1 MNTKRI
7 YSAFVWMAAA
17 LMLQSC
23 NKPAASPEA
32 TAETVAP
39 STDRVNMMI
48 KDWERAKKFTMAYLD
63 SANEKTVTYKLSA
76 KTPRT
81 FGEQL
86 LHLSEANY
94 AFGHAATGKPTDMGF
109 GKLEKNDKIKTKAEL
124 TKAVMDSYDY
134 VSAGLREMNDKQLL
148 DTCSIQLG
156 PDFKP
161 TMTKEQMINKVFEHQ
176 THHRGQATQYL
187 RAQGLTPPQEM
198 LF

>member
-1 MNTKRI
+1 MNPKRM
-7 YSAFVWMAAA
+7 YAAVVCVAAA
-17 LMLQSC
+17 MMLLSC
-23 NKPAASPEA
+23 NKPAPTEEA
-32 TAETVAP
+32 VVP
-39 STDRVNMMI
+39 SMDHINMMI

-63 SANEKTVTYKLSA
+63 SANEKTVTYKLSV

-86 LHLSEANY
+86 LHLAEVNY
-94 AFGHAATGKPTDMGF
+94 GLGHAGTGKPTEMGF

-134 VSAGLREMNDKQLL
+134 VIAGLREMNDKQLL

-156 PDFKP
+156 PTFKP
-161 TMTKEQMINKVFEHQ
+161 TMTKGEMINKLFEHQ

>member
-1 MNTKRI
+1 MNTKKT
-7 YSAFVWMAAA
+7 YALFVCAAA
-17 LMLQSC
+17 ASWMLSC
-23 NKPAASPEA
+23 NKPAATTEA
-32 TAETVAP
+32 SAP
-39 STDRVNMMI
+39 SMDHINMMV
-48 KDWERAKKFTMAYLD
+48 KDWERAKKFTMAYID
-63 SANEKTVTYKLSA
+63 SANDKTVTYKLSE

-94 AFGHAATGKPTDMGF
+94 ALGHAATGRPTDMGF
-109 GKLEKNDKIKTKAEL
+109 GKLEKNPDIKTKAEL

-134 VSAGLREMNDKQLL
+134 VIAGLKDMNDKQLM

-156 PDFKP
+156 PNFKP
-161 TMTKEQMINKVFEHQ
+161 TMTKGEMIMKLFEHQ

>member
-1 MNTKRI
+1 MNTKST
-7 YSAFVWMAAA
+7 YAALLCLAAA
-17 LMLQSC
+17 SMMLSC
-23 NKPAASPEA
+23 NKPAPKE
-32 TAETVAP
+32 EVVAAAP
-39 STDRVNMMI
+39 TTDRVNMMI

-63 SANEKTVTYKLSA
+63 SANDKTVTYKLSP
-76 KTPRT
+76 KTPRS

-94 AFGHAATGKPTDMGF
+94 GFGKAATGRATDMTWGM
-109 GKLEKNDKIKTKAEL
+109 LEKNDKIKTKADL

-134 VSAGLREMNDKQLL
+134 VIAGLKDMNDQQLR

-156 PDFKP
+156 PNFKP
-161 TMTKEQMINKVFEHQ
+161 TMTKEEMINKVFEHQ

>member
-7 YSAFVWMAAA
+7 YATILCLAAA
-17 LMLQSC
+17 MMLLSC
-23 NKPAASPEA
+23 NKPAPA
-32 TAETVAP
+32 TEEVVVAP
-39 STDRVNMMI
+39 STDRVNRMI
-48 KDWERAKKFTMAYLD
+48 KDWERAKKYTMAYLD
-63 SANEKTVTYKLSA
+63 SANEKTVTYKLSP

-94 AFGHAATGKPTDMGF
+94 GFGKAATGKPTDMTWGM
-109 GKLEKNDKIKTKAEL
+109 LEKNDKIKTKADL

-134 VSAGLREMNDKQLL
+134 VIAGLKEMNDKQLM
-148 DTCSIQLG
+148 DTCSMQLG
-156 PDFKP
+156 PNFKP
-161 TMTKEQMINKVFEHQ
+161 TMTKEEMINKVFEHQ
-176 THHRGQATQYL
+176 THHRGQSTQYL

>member
-1 MNTKRI
+1 MKTKNFYGAVI
-7 YSAFVWMAAA
+7 T
-17 LMLQSC
+17 L
-23 NKPAASPEA
+23 A
-32 TAETVAP
+32 TAAMMLSCGKSAPATEAAAP
-39 STDRVNMMI
+39 STDHVNMML
-48 KDWERAKKFTMAYLD
+48 KDWERAKKFTMAYID
-63 SANEKTVTYKLSA
+63 SSNDKSVTYKLSD

-94 AFGHAATGKPTDMGF
+94 GLGQVATGQPTEMGF
-109 GKLEKNDKIKTKAEL
+109 GKLEKNDQIKTKADL

-134 VSAGLREMNDKQLL
+134 VINGLKGMNDKQLM
-148 DTCSIQLG
+148 DTCSVQLG
-156 PDFKP
+156 PNFKP
-161 TMTKEQMINKVFEHQ
+161 TMTKGEMLNKLFEHQ